1 MNAATPKTLP
11 TNLSNNRMLSR
22 IEELKLAARCALSDD
37 RDAFCRIVEA
47 YETDVRRFIAN
58 LTGGDLMLAD
68 DLAQETFI
76 KAYMSIRSFR
86 GLARLRTWLFRIAYN
101 EFCSHERKKSEEA
114 LNERMPEP
122 AIASTAH
129 ATEAQ
134 IDVQRALLTL
144 SPAERTVT
152 VLFYIDDKPLR
163 EIAAITGMPEGTI
176 KSHLSR
182 AKSKIAK
189 FFNE

>member
-1 MNAATPKTLP
+1 MNVATPVTLP

-22 IEELKLAARCALSDD
+22 IEELKLTARCALSDD

-86 GLARLRTWLFRIAYN
+86 GLSRLRTWLFRIAYN
-101 EFCSHERKKSEEA
+101 EFCSYERKKSEEA
-114 LNERMPEP
+114 LNEHMPEP
-122 AIASTAH
+122 AIASAAH

>member
-1 MNAATPKTLP
+1 
-11 TNLSNNRMLSR
+11 MLSR
-22 IEELKLAARCALSDD
+22 IEELKLTARCALSDD

-68 DLAQETFI
+68 D
-76 KAYMSIRSFR
+76 
-86 GLARLRTWLFRIAYN
+86 RTWLFRIAYN
-101 EFCSHERKKSEEA
+101 EFCSYERKKSEEA
-114 LNERMPEP
+114 LNEHMPEP
-122 AIASTAH
+122 AIASAAH

-182 AKSKIAK
+182 AK